1 MSASDAEQCRAITQR
16 GDRCSHSAQEDGFC
30 YLHDE
35 DDETVD
41 ETDETDAE
49 ENDGEEAIG
58 ENGGEQAAEES
69 DGETGAAEEGASDGR
84 QDQEATMSSD
94 NSNVDTSEIGQIRDQ
109 VHDVAEDVVGHPLDG
124 ILAIDREDESW
135 RVAVEVIERS
145 SVPDTQ
151 DILGRYEI
159 TLDDDR
165 TVTGYRRTHRYRRDD
180 MEQDI

>member
-1 MSASDAEQCRAITQR
+1 MSASEEQCKALTES
-16 GDRCSHSAQEDGFC
+16 GDRCTRPARSDGYC
-30 YLHDE
+30 YQHGP

-41 ETDETDAE
+41 EET
-49 ENDGEEAIG
+49 EEATT
-58 ENGGEQAAEES
+58 GGDEDQETSMSDEES
-69 DGETGAAEEGASDGR
+69 NID
-84 QDQEATMSSD
+84 
-94 NSNVDTSEIGQIRDQ
+94 DTEIGQIRNK
-109 VHDVAEDVVGHPLDG
+109 VRNIAEDVVGYPLSG
-124 ILAIDREDESW
+124 ILAIDREDDGW

-159 TLDDDR
+159 TLDEDR